1 MTSVWGRWGAFW
13 SPKATQHK
21 SPRRES
27 DKTPPKSHAW
37 QIAGG
42 TCFFPQEQVDQLL
55 LWRCSCVL
63 LRYLLVLHHY
73 CTIYYCFSNIRQN
86 PQKLGDSPKNLIMLG
101 WYLPISLNH
110 SKCGLFSN
118 LCKNMQKSCTQKKRP
133 RLIPKCHQATH
144 ATNGNGTG
152 TAITTSALLGILS
165 SKKTTE
171 AKTLNQTINPN
182 YQWTSGCFGGVTTL
196 GNHSLILW
204 SCIKTE

>member
-1 MTSVWGRWGAFW
+1 MTSVWGRWGVPFG
-13 SPKATQHK
+13 P
-21 SPRRES
+21 PRPHNKNR
-27 DKTPPKSHAW
+27 P
-37 QIAGG
+37 G
-42 TCFFPQEQVDQLL
+42 TSLTRHRLRAMRDRSRVGRVFFAQEQVDQLL

-182 YQWTSGCFGGVTTL
+182 YQ
-196 GNHSLILW
+196 
-204 SCIKTE
+204 